1 MSSAKKIN
9 AFSVFVLFVFLI
21 SILYAG
27 IFLINTAN
35 ARKLSLEQKTADI
48 TSELE
53 ALSKSTVLYSQEYY
67 DGVSKI
73 IGNDPTISACIIK
86 QDGTPSFV
94 WPVGSSFIL
103 TDNENT
109 PEIDSDSFLIDVKE
123 GYFITDNGVTN
134 WSIAF
139 ASLTAADI
147 YYRCSHSFIAILTA
161 TLLCLMVI
169 AYISVFKTPRVKS
182 EPGAK
187 TADPAVHIPEE
198 EELEDYDGG
207 YIYDVA
213 LNDDIDTVFD
223 EQDHEVIR
231 NDAAEDSIS
240 AEASIPDE
248 FVVEAARHQAAV
260 HAAPKKRILKESE
273 DPLGLFSEL
282 TGFGWES
289 YLETRLDSELIRAA
303 SSEYDLALFIVKIKD
318 VERTHPAYGELC
330 SALLSFFK
338 FRDMVFEYGSDSFAG
353 IVTGMD
359 INGCMSSVE
368 SLYNALHDILKANG
382 IDGEICI
389 GISTRCF
396 RLIPGARLLQE
407 AKDAVVK
414 ATEEKDMP
422 IIAFRVN
429 PGKYKEFLENEM
441 ELAQEPIAS

>member
-9 AFSVFVLFVFLI
+9 AFSIFVLFVFLI

-27 IFLINTAN
+27 IFLVNTAN
-35 ARKLSLEQKTADI
+35 TRKASLEQKSSDIASRLETLAKTTAPN
-48 TSELE
+48 SREF
-53 ALSKSTVLYSQEYY
+53 YQ
-67 DGVSKI
+67 GVTEI
-73 IGNDPTISACIIK
+73 IEDEPTISAFILD
-86 QDGTPSFV
+86 QDGTPSYV
-94 WPVGSSFIL
+94 WPVGSSFIVTS
-103 TDNENT
+103 TDNT
-109 PEIDSDSFLIDVKE
+109 PEINTDSFLIQVKN
-123 GYFITDNGVTN
+123 GYFINEKGVTN

-139 ASLTAADI
+139 SILTASDI

-169 AYISVFKTPRVKS
+169 AYISVFKTPCIPK
-182 EPGAK
+182 EKLAQK
-187 TADPAVHIPEE
+187 IDAAVDLTEE

-207 YIYDVA
+207 YIYDVT

-223 EQDHEVIR
+223 EQDHEVIAKSDEIS
-231 NDAAEDSIS
+231 NSQDAD
-240 AEASIPDE
+240 SIPDE

-260 HAAPKKRILKESE
+260 HAAPKKRVLKESE
-273 DPLGLFSEL
+273 DPLGLFSDL

-318 VERTHPAYGELC
+318 VERTHPAYTEIC
-330 SALLSFFK
+330 EALLSFFK
-338 FRDMVFEYGSDSFAG
+338 FRDMVFEFGSDSFAG

-368 SLYNALHDILKANG
+368 GLYNSLTSILKNNG
-382 IDGEICI
+382 IESEICI

-407 AKDAVVK
+407 AKDAVSK
-414 ATEEKDMP
+414 AAEENDMP

-429 PGKYKEFLENEM
+429 PSKYKEFLENE
-441 ELAQEPIAS
+441 LAQEPIAS